1 LSNRAKALNPARVM
15 ALGFIGLILSGSIL
29 LSLPTMT
36 EENGIAYIDA
46 LFTATSAV
54 CVTGLVVVD
63 TGTFFTP
70 LGQTVIMVLIF
81 CGSLGFMTMATLI
94 FIFLGKKISLSD
106 RLLVKEALNQESI
119 AGLLRLV
126 LTVVKMALLF
136 ILIGTI
142 AMLFRFYPQMGF
154 GQGLFFALFHSVSA
168 FGNAGF
174 DLFGNF
180 DSLSNF
186 PTDYLVNGTIMILF
200 IIGGLGFTVILELV
214 KHFRFKE
221 RISLH
226 SRLVL
231 TISAVLLI
239 SGTILVLLLEYS
251 NPATIGNLSLGGK
264 FFTALFT
271 AATPRTAGFNVL
283 DTALLTYPTILII
296 MVFMFIGASPTST
309 GGGIKTTTFGIVFF
323 TFINMVR
330 GRQDPVVFS
339 RVFSL
344 NQVIK
349 ASSIITAA
357 IGLVFT
363 TTFAMTIFEQHEFSA
378 LLFEA
383 FSAFGTV
390 GLSRGITPDLSGAS
404 KAALIFTMFGGRIGP
419 LTLMFALARRK
430 QTAVLHY
437 PEEHILIG

>member
-1 LSNRAKALNPARVM
+1 MSSRSKTLNPARVM
-15 ALGFIGLILSGSIL
+15 ALGFMGLILSGSFL
-29 LSLPTMT
+29 LSLPPMT

-81 CGSLGFMTMATLI
+81 CGSLGFMTIATLI
-94 FIFLGKKISLSD
+94 FIFLGKKISLRD

-136 ILIGTI
+136 ILTGTI
-142 AMLFRFYPQMGF
+142 VMLFRFYPQLGI

-214 KHFRFKE
+214 RLIRFKE
-221 RISLH
+221 LLSLH

-231 TISAVLLI
+231 MISAVLLI
-239 SGTILVLLLEYS
+239 SGTILVLSLEYN
-251 NPATIGNLSLGGK
+251 NPVTMGNLPLSGK
-264 FFTALFT
+264 IFTAFFT

-283 DTALLTYPTILII
+283 DTSALNYSTILII

-357 IGLVFT
+357 IGLVFI
-363 TTFAMTIFEQHEFSA
+363 TTFTMTIFEQHEFSA

-390 GLSRGITPDLSGAS
+390 GLSRGITPDLSCAS

-437 PEEHILIG
+437 PEEHVLIG

>member
-1 LSNRAKALNPARVM
+1 MLNPARAM
-15 ALGFIGLILSGSIL
+15 AMGFMCIIVSGSIL
-29 LSLPTMT
+29 LSLPPMI
-36 EENGIAYIDA
+36 EESGISYIDA

-63 TGTFFTP
+63 TGSFFTP

-119 AGLLRLV
+119 AGLPRLV

-136 ILIGTI
+136 ILIGTLV
-142 AMLFRFYPQMGF
+142 MLFRFYPQIGF
-154 GQGLFFALFHSVSA
+154 GRGLFYALFHSVSA

-200 IIGGLGFTVILELV
+200 IIGGLGFTVILELG
-214 KHFRFKE
+214 RRISFKE
-221 RISLH
+221 RLSLH

-231 TISAVLLI
+231 MISASLLI
-239 SGTILVLLLEYS
+239 SGTILILSLEYS
-251 NPATIGNLSLGGK
+251 NPISMGNLPLGGK
-264 FFTALFT
+264 IFTAFFT

-283 DTALLTYPTILII
+283 ETSALNYSTILII
-296 MVFMFIGASPTST
+296 IVFMFIGASPTST

-330 GRQDPVVFS
+330 GRQEPVIFTRAFS
-339 RVFSL
+339 FR
-344 NQVIK
+344 QVMK
-349 ASSIITAA
+349 AISIITAA
-357 IGLVFT
+357 AGLVFL
-363 TTFAMTIFEQHEFSA
+363 TTFIMTIFEKHEFSA

-390 GLSRGITPDLSGAS
+390 GLSRGITPNLSSAS
-404 KAALIFTMFGGRIGP
+404 KAVLIFTMFGGRIGP
-419 LTLMFALARRK
+419 LTLMYALARRK
-430 QTAVLHY
+430 QAGVLHY